1 MKLLLRSILAT
12 LALAACNPKNADV
25 DTANPDDAG
34 KKPVDVP
41 AKVDDSPPL
50 ALDSAV
56 QTGVL
61 DNGLTYYIKKHR
73 KPENRV
79 LLWLAVNAGSVLEED
94 DQQGLAHF
102 VEHMAFNGTKRFEK
116 NTMIDF
122 FERSGM
128 QFGADVNAFTSFDE
142 TVYMLQV
149 PTDDAK
155 LLSTG
160 WDVLEDW
167 SGAVSFDA
175 KEVDKERGV
184 VIEEWRL
191 GRGASQRVFDKQW
204 PVFLAGSKYAKRKP
218 IGEKAILENA
228 PVERLQAFYRDWY
241 RPDNMAVIVVGDID
255 PAAMK
260 KEIEARFGDLENPAK
275 APARVAVPVPLQGE
289 TRIDVQTDKEMSMTQ
304 VTVAIKGPRS
314 DYATEGDYRENL
326 VEEMFHAMLRARF
339 DDLRQRPE
347 APFAFS
353 FSYTSQM
360 GRAVDVF
367 RIFAGA
373 KPGQADAAVKTL
385 LTEVER
391 VRRHGFLAVELERVK
406 AEHMRDLE
414 RALAEADTVEG
425 QGYAFGLVNQFLEKH
440 TMISRKTDL
449 ELATK
454 YLPKI
459 TLEQVNALAET
470 WTNRK
475 DRVISA
481 AGAARDKMPSEKE
494 LLAIADAISMTP
506 VQPWEEAGAGG
517 SLMAQAPKAGTVVK
531 KEEIKE
537 LGVSVWT
544 LSNGARVVI
553 KPTEF
558 KNDEVLFQA
567 FSPGGHSLAPAK
579 LFTSAEFA
587 DGIVGQSG
595 VGEHDAVALRKLLTG
610 KVANVRPFINELEE
624 GMQGSAS
631 PQDLETLMQLVHLYF
646 TAPRKDATAF
656 EAWKGQMNAFFR
668 NRDLNPQ
675 AVFFDEFGKAA
686 TGNHPRHQPPTVE
699 KIEAVDHAAAV
710 DFYKER
716 FADADDFTFM
726 FVGNVDQARLEELA
740 ATYLASLPTS
750 PRKDKWKNV
759 GVKPPKGV
767 AKVRVEKGQD
777 PKSFVM
783 LSFHGNVKWSPQS
796 EDDLDMLS
804 EALGIRL
811 REILREDMSGVYG
824 VFSNG
829 SIERRPK
836 PRYQFFVG
844 FGCSPENAD
853 KLTQAVFGL
862 VEKVKN
868 EGIDQATV
876 DKLKEQRRRGLETD
890 KKENRFWSQQLA
902 EHYRYGTD
910 PRKILEL
917 DKMIDRVSSDNV
929 KKAAKQY
936 LGKQYVDALLMP
948 EGSGTAPKA
957 EAKAEGKKAEAK
969 AEGKGDAK
977 KTEAKV
983 EGKGDAKKAEAKAAS
998 KGDAKKTDD
1007 KAATKKAI
1015 EDVAAKKAKLEAGGE
1030 AKKDKADPKA
1040 DAKKPEAKKGG

>member
-12 LALAACNPKNADV
+12 LALAACNPKTSDDGTVNPG
-25 DTANPDDAG
+25 DTVA
-34 KKPVDVP
+34 KPGDTP
-41 AKVDDSPPL
+41 AKPVDDSPPL
-50 ALDSAV
+50 ALDPAV

-61 DNGLTYYIKKHR
+61 ANGLTYYIRKHP
-73 KPENRV
+73 KPEKRV

-116 NTMIDF
+116 NSIIDF

-128 QFGADVNAFTSFDE
+128 DFGADVNAFTSFDE

-155 LLSTG
+155 LLATG
-160 WDVLEDW
+160 YDVLEDW
-167 SGAVSFDA
+167 AGAVTFDP

-191 GRGASQRVFDKQW
+191 GRGANQRVFDKQW
-204 PVFLAGSKYAKRKP
+204 PVFLAGSKYAERKP
-218 IGEKAILENA
+218 IGKKEILEDA

-241 RPDNMAVIVVGDID
+241 RPNNMAVIVVGDID
-255 PAAMK
+255 PAVAK

-275 APARVAVPVPLQGE
+275 APARVAPPVPLLDE

-304 VTVAIKGPRS
+304 VSVAIKGPRS
-314 DYATEGDYRENL
+314 DFATENDYRDEL
-326 VEEMFHAMLRARF
+326 VEEMFHAMLRARL

-367 RIFAGA
+367 RIFASA
-373 KPGQADAAVKTL
+373 KPGQVDAAVKAL
-385 LTEVER
+385 LVEVER
-391 VRRHGFLAVELERVK
+391 VRRHGFLAIELERVK

-414 RALAEADTVEG
+414 RGLAEADTVEG
-425 QGYAFGLVNQFLEKH
+425 QGYAFGLVNQFLEKR
-440 TMISRKTDL
+440 TMISRKANL
-449 ELATK
+449 ELAK
-454 YLPKI
+454 AHLPKV
-459 TLEQVNALAET
+459 TLAEVNALAET

-481 AGAARDKMPSEKE
+481 AGASRDKMPTDKE
-494 LLAIADAISMTP
+494 LLAIADGISMMP
-506 VQPWEEAGAGG
+506 VQPWEEASAGG

-531 KEEIKE
+531 KESVAEI
-537 LGVSVWT
+537 GVSVWT

-553 KPTEF
+553 KPTNF
-558 KNDEVLFQA
+558 KNDEVLFEA

-579 LFTSAEFA
+579 LFASAEMA

-610 KVANVRPFINELEE
+610 KVASVRPFINELEE

-675 AVFFDEFGKAA
+675 AVFFDEFGKVASA
-686 TGNHPRHQPPTVE
+686 NHPRRQPPTVE
-699 KIEAVDHAAAV
+699 KIESVDHAAAL
-710 DFYKER
+710 DFYKQR
-716 FADADDFTFM
+716 FADAGDFTFM
-726 FVGNVDQARLEELA
+726 FVGNVDEARLEQLA
-740 ATYLASLPTS
+740 ATYLASLPGTA
-750 PRKDKWKNV
+750 RKDKWRDV
-759 GVKPPKGV
+759 GVKPPRGV

-777 PKSFVM
+777 PKSYVM
-783 LSFHGNVKWSPQS
+783 LAFHGNVRWSPQA

-804 EALGIRL
+804 EALSIRL

-829 SIERRPK
+829 GIERRPK

-844 FGCSPENAD
+844 FGCSPDNAE
-853 KLTQAVFGL
+853 KLTKAVFEL
-862 VEKVKN
+862 VERVKR
-868 EGIDQATV
+868 EGIDEETV

-890 KKENRFWSQQLA
+890 KKENRFWSEQLA

-917 DKMIDRVSSDNV
+917 EKAIDRVSADNV

-948 EGSGTAPKA
+948 EATA
-957 EAKAEGKKAEAK
+957 
-969 AEGKGDAK
+969 
-977 KTEAKV
+977 
-983 EGKGDAKKAEAKAAS
+983 AA
-998 KGDAKKTDD
+998 APQP
-1007 KAATKKAI
+1007 
-1015 EDVAAKKAKLEAGGE
+1015 E
-1030 AKKDKADPKA
+1030 
-1040 DAKKPEAKKGG
+1040 AKKPEAKQPEAKQPAAKKPAAKKPAAKAAG